1 MEVSYKAIIS
11 ILEEKFGVLFF
22 DDCRN
27 DFSINDYISDSIMYI
42 QFILY
47 LEEKLDFEFPD
58 ELLLPELLDSAN
70 EFANILDNYIFS
82 REE

>member
-11 ILEEKFGVLFF
+11 VLEEEFGVLFF

-42 QFILY
+42 QFILF
-47 LEEKLDFEFPD
+47 LEEKLNFEFPD
-58 ELLLPELLDSAN
+58 ELLLPELLDSAK
-70 EFANILDNYIFS
+70 EFANMLDNYIFS
-82 REE
+82 SEE